1 MLTALAKAERST
13 SYSGLRFPLHRPSR
27 IGYAY
32 CYTRFGFAYW
42 TTLNVEVCGVSLTG
56 SLTAVLRDLAIDTIF
71 FTFPLPHSPRPGH
84 PIRGPLAGFK
94 RYFQGVLAFYPF
106 LYSAEWRRARYCV
119 VGGSTTAHI
128 SIRVGFEPT
137 CKAHLTVPLRWPY
150 LDLYS
155 ASYSWGTLVANPE
168 CLDSTPLSRC

>member
-1 MLTALAKAERST
+1 MMLTALAKAERST
-13 SYSGLRFPLHRPSR
+13 SYSGLRFPLSRPSR

-56 SLTAVLRDLAIDTIF
+56 PLTAVLRDLAIDTIF

-84 PIRGPLAGFK
+84 PIRDPLAGFK
-94 RYFQGVLAFYPF
+94 RYFQGVLALALSRTGFPPDSF
-106 LYSAEWRRARYCV
+106 WYSAEWQHARYCV

-137 CKAHLTVPLRWPY
+137 CKAHLTVPLR
-150 LDLYS
+150 
-155 ASYSWGTLVANPE
+155 
-168 CLDSTPLSRC
+168 